1 MKLKEKVNI
10 NIIKVLT
17 GGKRR
22 MEKASSQ
29 DNLVEMS
36 VDDD

>member
-1 MKLKEKVNI
+1 MKLKERVNI
-10 NIIKVLT
+10 NLRNVLT
-17 GGKRR
+17 GEKRR

-29 DNLVEMS
+29 DNWVEMS